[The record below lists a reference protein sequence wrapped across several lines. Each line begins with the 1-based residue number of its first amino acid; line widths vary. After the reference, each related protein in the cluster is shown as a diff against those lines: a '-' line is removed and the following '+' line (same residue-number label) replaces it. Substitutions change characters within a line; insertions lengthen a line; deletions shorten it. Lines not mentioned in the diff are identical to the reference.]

1 MSAVRW
7 DGLDPATRASIDA
20 QPVDARRLTQR
31 TCGCD
36 AQLDR
41 RVWLCGKSLTLH
53 RIADGWRINA
63 GCRHW
68 EAPTVAEVCSLVL
81 ANVVAGPE
89 EWADHDE
96 ATRRR
101 WAAQVTA
108 AVAYLAVS
116 VVDR

>member
-41 RVWLCGKSLTLH
+41 RVWLCAYHQGYDD
-53 RIADGWRINA
+53 AA
-63 GCRHW
+63 
-68 EAPTVAEVCSLVL
+68 
-81 ANVVAGPE
+81 VVVSRDLLDRLRASETG
-89 EWADHDE
+89 D
-96 ATRRR
+96 TR
-101 WAAQVTA
+101 TA
-108 AVAYLAVS
+108 APMSIRCPPCGACAAERHGTTRS
-116 VVDR
+116 PA